1 MPSDRQPSITA
12 RSVIGLG
19 HLLLGGAA
27 LVFGGVLVATALS
40 PSAELEGAL
49 IAPGLLLVLAGAV
62 FTGVAATVLRDS
74 RRDVGGYRSGA
85 LGVVEIVVG
94 VGLAAA
100 TAVAVRGYGAFEP
113 WRSPLLLPTV
123 LVLTLGTAAVS
134 RAASR

>member
-1 MPSDRQPSITA
+1 M
-12 RSVIGLG
+12 
-19 HLLLGGAA
+19 
-27 LVFGGVLVATALS
+27 
-40 PSAELEGAL
+40 
-49 IAPGLLLVLAGAV
+49 LVLAGAV

-123 LVLTLGTAAVS
+123 LVLTLGTTAMS